1 MSTLFDTFVRAPLL
15 RLHPLVPAQHRYLML
30 QLIRRDVRSRYQG
43 SVLGIGWSLL
53 YPLLILAAYTFVF
66 RSVFKARWPGGGDST
81 AEFALQVFAGL
92 VIFNLFGELLG
103 RAPKLVLEQPNLVK
117 RVVFPLE
124 VLAWVATGTAMF
136 HAALALLVL
145 VCAVA
150 LVGSGLTPWVL
161 SVPLVLGACVPM
173 LLGLAWL
180 LAALG
185 VFVRDIA
192 HAMGPAVS
200 MLLFLSPVLYP
211 ARALP
216 GLLANLLW
224 LNPLTVPIE
233 NLRRVVLAGQPPDF
247 ASLAVYTLSGLAF
260 AVLAWRLFERVRPAF
275 SDEV

>member
-136 HAALALLVL
+136 HAVLALAVL

-150 LVGSGLTPWVL
+150 LVGGGLTPWVL

-180 LAALG
+180 LAGLG

-233 NLRRVVLAGQPPDF
+233 NLRRVVLGGQPPDF
-247 ASLAVYTLSGLAF
+247 ASLGVYTLAGLVF
-260 AVLAWRLFERVRPAF
+260 AILAWRLFERVRPAF

>member
-1 MSTLFDTFVRAPLL
+1 MTTLLD
-15 RLHPLVPAQHRYLML
+15 RLHPMVPVRHGHLLAQLV
-30 QLIRRDVRSRYQG
+30 RRDVRSRYEG

-66 RSVFKARWPGGGDST
+66 RGIFKARWPGGGDST

-92 VIFNLFGELLG
+92 VIFNLFGEVLG

-136 HAALALLVL
+136 HALLALAVLLV
-145 VCAVA
+145 AQA
-150 LVGSGLTPWVL
+150 FSTGGLDAWVL
-161 SVPLVLGACVPM
+161 AAPLVLAACVPM
-173 LLGLAWL
+173 LLALGWL
-180 LAALG
+180 LSGLG
-185 VFVRDIA
+185 VFIRDVA
-192 HAMGPAVS
+192 HAMGPATS

-216 GLLANLLW
+216 GGWADVLW

-233 NLRRVVLAGQPPDF
+233 SLRHVLMEHAAPDWRALGWYTLAGLG
-247 ASLAVYTLSGLAF
+247 ACL
-260 AVLAWRLFERVRPAF
+260 LAWRFFERVRPAF
-275 SDEV
+275 ADEV

>member
-1 MSTLFDTFVRAPLL
+1 MSTFFDDLLRAPLR
-15 RLHPLVPAQHRYLML
+15 RLHPLVPTQHRYMML

-136 HAALALLVL
+136 HAVLASAVL
-145 VCAVA
+145 ACAVA
-150 LVGSGLTPWVL
+150 LVGGGLTPWAL
-161 SVPLVLGACVPM
+161 SAPLVLAACVPM

-180 LAALG
+180 LAGFG

-216 GLLANLLW
+216 GLLASLLW

-233 NLRRVVLAGQPPDF
+233 NLRRVVLNGAPPDF
-247 ASLAVYTLSGLAF
+247 VALAVYAIAGLIF
-260 AVLAWRLFERVRPAF
+260 AWLAYRLFERIRPAF
-275 SDEV
+275 ADEV